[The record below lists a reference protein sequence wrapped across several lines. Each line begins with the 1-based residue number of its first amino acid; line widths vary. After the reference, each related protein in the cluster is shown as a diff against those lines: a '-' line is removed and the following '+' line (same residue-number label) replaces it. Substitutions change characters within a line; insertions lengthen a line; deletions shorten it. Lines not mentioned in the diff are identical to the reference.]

1 MHSVSHGKTLKVLS
15 TMSDVNPIPI
25 VEQGAKEG
33 APDLTRQALEQRIR
47 QQEIL
52 SELGVIALHGA
63 IFDELLEE
71 TVRLTAEGLRVKF
84 CKVLRHIPEDNRLL
98 VVAGVGWDKGIVGQE
113 SIEADLASPAGFA
126 LRTGKAVISNHLENE
141 ERFRTP
147 SLLAR
152 YGIRRAMNVILQG
165 DGKPF
170 GVLEVDSQSDD
181 EFVEHDLAF
190 LQGAANVLGM
200 AIERERRERQLKEAL
215 ARQQF
220 LVKEMNHRVKNSLTI
235 VVGMLRMQGRAVD
248 GETAKQFE
256 ETARRVNAI
265 ARAHERLY
273 RNNDIESM
281 DLGNYIEEVCQD
293 MDSSVA
299 HCSVQV
305 DAQRG
310 IYVKVDNAISVA
322 LIIVELITN
331 CAKYAYP
338 DTSGGK
344 IWVTIRREGEKHILM
359 TVRDEGVGF
368 SASFDPSKS
377 RGLGMRIVQSFA
389 QQLHTEL
396 TFHRHSPGSE
406 VRLRFPIDHQD
417 GSI

>member
-1 MHSVSHGKTLKVLS
+1 
-15 TMSDVNPIPI
+15 MSDVDPIPV
-25 VEQGAKEG
+25 VEQSANED
-33 APDLTRQALEQRIR
+33 APDMTRQALEQRIR

-63 IFDELLEE
+63 AFDELLAE
-71 TVRLTAEGLRVKF
+71 TVRLTAEGLHVQF

-98 VVAGVGWDKGIVGQE
+98 VVAGVGWDVGIVGAA
-113 SIEADLASPAGFA
+113 SIGADLESPGGFA

-147 SLLAR
+147 DLLAHH
-152 YGIRRAMNVILQG
+152 GIKRAMNVILQG

-170 GVLEVDSQSDD
+170 GVLEVDSKSDK
-181 EFVEHDLAF
+181 EFSEHDLAF
-190 LQGAANVLGM
+190 LQGAANLLGM
-200 AIERERRERQLKEAL
+200 AIERERHERQLKDAL

-220 LVKEMNHRVKNSLTI
+220 LVKEMNHRVKNSLAI
-235 VVGMLRMQGRAVD
+235 VVSLLRMQGRTGD
-248 GETAKQFE
+248 GQTGDQFE
-256 ETARRVNAI
+256 ETARRVSAI

-273 RNNDIESM
+273 QNNNVESM
-281 DLGNYIEEVCQD
+281 DLGTYIEEVSQD

-299 HCSVQV
+299 HCRVQV
-305 DAQRG
+305 ETERG

-338 DTSGGK
+338 NDAGGN
-344 IWVTIRREGEKHILM
+344 IWVSIKREGEKNILIK
-359 TVRDEGVGF
+359 VGDEGVGF
-368 SASFDPSKS
+368 PVKFDPSKS

-389 QQLHTEL
+389 KQLKTQL
-396 TFHRHSPGSE
+396 TFKHNSPGSE
-406 VRLRFPIDHQD
+406 VTLLFPIEDL
-417 GSI
+417 